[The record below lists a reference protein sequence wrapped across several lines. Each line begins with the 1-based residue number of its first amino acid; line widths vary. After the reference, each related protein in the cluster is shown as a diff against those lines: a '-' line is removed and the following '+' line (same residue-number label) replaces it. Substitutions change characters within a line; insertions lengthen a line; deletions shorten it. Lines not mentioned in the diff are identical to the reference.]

1 MKRSFS
7 LLSFISKGVNGGQ
20 DMANEDDKVGFPRL
34 GIRLLACRLATNH
47 GLTVLR
53 VLIVAERDDTHS
65 KKPSTL

>member
-1 MKRSFS
+1 
-7 LLSFISKGVNGGQ
+7 
-20 DMANEDDKVGFPRL
+20 MANEDDKVGFPRL